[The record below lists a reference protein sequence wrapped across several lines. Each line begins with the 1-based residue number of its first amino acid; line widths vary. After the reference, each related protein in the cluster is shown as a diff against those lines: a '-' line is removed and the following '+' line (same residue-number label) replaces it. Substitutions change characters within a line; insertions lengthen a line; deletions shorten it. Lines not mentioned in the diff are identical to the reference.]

1 MAINQRLEI
10 RQAQNLAM
18 TPQMQQSIKLL
29 QMTHLELGQ
38 FVEQQLVENPLLE
51 APDTAN
57 NDGFDGD
64 APPSE
69 LVSWDG
75 PDNVA
80 EIVRDDGPLGAQLEA
95 ADGGLDNVWDSAD
108 SAAGLQSGSLVW
120 GTGSMAGE
128 DGPGWEAQ
136 TESQPSLQD
145 HLEAQISLEF
155 QDPVDRRI
163 AQLLTDQLD
172 FSGYFTGNFS
182 ELAFMLGVECSRVSD
197 VHAAFMQLDPVGIGA
212 CDLAQ
217 CLRQQ
222 MAEMGLLDEPMSL
235 LLSNLSLVGKGDFEV
250 LARRCGVSLAELR
263 DLLSQIRRCN
273 PKPASMF
280 DYEPAVTLVPD
291 VFVRRGPALDWE
303 IELNPDALPKVVAD
317 RRYYNRVRGQAADR
331 KSTEYFT
338 EQWQA
343 ANWLVRAL
351 DQRANTILNVAST
364 IVEEQERFFAI
375 GVEGLK
381 PMTLRDVAD
390 AISMHESTVSRVTT
404 GKYMA
409 TPRGTFELKF
419 FFTNAIA
426 SSGNDQAHSAEAV
439 RHRLRQMI
447 DAETSGN
454 VLSDDKLVD
463 LLAADGVIVAR
474 RTVAKYREAMNIPSS
489 AKRKRLQ
496 RLAAG

>member
-1 MAINQRLEI
+1 
-10 RQAQNLAM
+10 
-18 TPQMQQSIKLL
+18 
-29 QMTHLELGQ
+29 
-38 FVEQQLVENPLLE
+38 
-51 APDTAN
+51 
-57 NDGFDGD
+57 
-64 APPSE
+64 
-69 LVSWDG
+69 
-75 PDNVA
+75 
-80 EIVRDDGPLGAQLEA
+80 
-95 ADGGLDNVWDSAD
+95 
-108 SAAGLQSGSLVW
+108 
-120 GTGSMAGE
+120 
-128 DGPGWEAQ
+128 
-136 TESQPSLQD
+136 
-145 HLEAQISLEF
+145 
-155 QDPVDRRI
+155 
-163 AQLLTDQLD
+163 
-172 FSGYFTGNFS
+172 
-182 ELAFMLGVECSRVSD
+182 
-197 VHAAFMQLDPVGIGA
+197 
-212 CDLAQ
+212 
-217 CLRQQ
+217 
-222 MAEMGLLDEPMSL
+222 MGLLDEPMSL